1 MGQVKAAAQRKTG
14 IKARGYYLVCG
25 LIVALYAYLYSLD
38 QIFLIW
44 DNFKNVIE
52 SKDFAFSLEGRIIIQ
67 QMALLLA
74 AICTSWYVL
83 TGNRFSYFTVNKHLP
98 KLDGFAIFFMVIYFV
113 GYLDLASIND
123 YMRKEEIP
131 LPLVI
136 LFPLM
141 VLGAIGSIVEKIH
154 GWLGLPFPD
163 AEKYIYPLILPA
175 MFIAS
180 YFFDLGGHSTTF
192 LIVTVIGIPFAIFYV
207 PVFVMVAKEY
217 IKEHPEYR
225 KMFIFGRG
233 GAARWGGLYSYL
245 KYDFNDFMRK
255 NESKDAPIY
264 CGWTLWY
271 DDVKLGGRH
280 IGLDSD
286 SMMLTVA
293 AMGGG
298 KSLYAAWNTLL
309 LWPGGAFV
317 LDPKGEHAQRT
328 IDVRSEIA
336 SSHVI
341 DPWGEVPHLYE
352 GGTGATFNPL
362 EEININSPN
371 AKDDI
376 FQIVESC
383 ILQEADENANAKHFR
398 ENAQKIMTGV
408 IAHVLSEYPEKD
420 HNLPT
425 IYDIILTGDA
435 DGIASDPKAFDLL
448 VDRMAV
454 NDAMGRAPM
463 DAAKVLKEAGENE
476 RGGFVTT
483 LATGLSWVN
492 TPVLRPILMKSSF
505 KLGDIKGTR
514 ETVYLVI
521 PFEHMKNHSRFLR
534 TVVSLGLMSCRA
546 HAEHH
551 FKTLYMLDE
560 FPQLGT
566 FRPIKEGLVTL
577 RSRDV
582 KIWMHLQNL
591 GQLKERYGNWQDFM
605 SSCDKQFFAVNDFGT
620 AEEISDMLGEYVER
634 WLEGKE
640 GSTSYID
647 KNRSLRSPSEVMEEL
662 KKGSRLQYVL
672 PADGLPMRLKLVSF
686 KKNFKKYGTVKGNKF
701 G

>member
-1 MGQVKAAAQRKTG
+1 MGQQKAAAQRKIGFT
-14 IKARGYYLVCG
+14 ARLYYFGFG
-25 LIVALYAYLYSLD
+25 LIA
-38 QIFLIW
+38 LIW
-44 DNFKNVIE
+44 FLV
-52 SKDFAFSLEGRIIIQ
+52 FSLEHVIGVIDAVSNRSEFLNFDGRKALQ
-67 QMALLLA
+67 DLFLLLA
-74 AICTSWYVL
+74 AISAVVFVL
-83 TGNRFSYFTVNKHLP
+83 VGSRYSIIKAPRIVSNLEVVSV
-98 KLDGFAIFFMVIYFV
+98 GFLVAFYICAY
-113 GYLDLASIND
+113 DLEHYID
-123 YMRKEEIP
+123 ED
-131 LPLVI
+131 
-136 LFPLM
+136 FPLIFV
-141 VLGAIGSIVEKIH
+141 VLLAIWAVAILKGLNERLNYPFSSAPKI
-154 GWLGLPFPD
+154 LLR
-163 AEKYIYPLILPA
+163 LILPILFLLTLFPEYSLDA
-175 MFIAS
+175 KTVQNTFMAI
-180 YFFDLGGHSTTF
+180 GVPF
-192 LIVTVIGIPFAIFYV
+192 LIFTIPVYYRLGLEYV
-207 PVFVMVAKEY
+207 
-217 IKEHPEYR
+217 KEHPAYR

-233 GAARWGGLYSYL
+233 GAARWGGLYTYL
-245 KYDFNDFMRK
+245 KYDFNGFIRGT
-255 NESKDAPIY
+255 NHKDAPIY
-264 CGWTLWY
+264 CGGTLWF
-271 DDVKLGGRH
+271 DDVKLNGRH

-309 LWPGGAFV
+309 SWPGGAFV

-328 IDVRSEIA
+328 ITVRSEIA
-336 SSHVI
+336 PAHVI
-341 DPWGEVPHLYE
+341 DPWGDVPHLYDE
-352 GGTGATFNPL
+352 QCATFNPL
-362 EEININSPN
+362 EEIDISSPN

-383 ILQEADENANAKHFR
+383 ILQEADENANSKHFR
-398 ENAQKIMTGV
+398 ENAQKIMIGV
-408 IAHVLSEYPEKD
+408 IAHVLSEYPKKH

-425 IYDIILTGDA
+425 VYDIILTGDP
-435 DGIASDPKAFDLL
+435 DGIASDSKAFNNLIE
-448 VDRMAV
+448 RMSV
-454 NDAMGRAPM
+454 NEAMGRAPM

-476 RGGFVTT
+476 RGGFITS

-505 KLGDIKGTR
+505 SLKNVKTER

-521 PFEHMKNHSRFLR
+521 PFEHMKKHSRFLR
-534 TVVSLGLMSCRA
+534 TVVSLGLMACREIPS
-546 HAEHH
+546 HNL
-551 FKTLYMLDE
+551 KTLYMLDE

-566 FRPIKEGLVTL
+566 FSPIKEGLVTL

-605 SSCDKQFFAVNDFGT
+605 SSCDKQFFAVNDHGT

-647 KNRSLRSPSEVMEEL
+647 KNRALRSPSEVMEEL
-662 KKGSRLQYVL
+662 KKGSGLQYVL

-686 KKNFKKYGTVKGNKF
+686 KKNFRKYGTVKGNKF

>member
-1 MGQVKAAAQRKTG
+1 MAQNRAAAQRKIGFT
-14 IKARGYYLVCG
+14 ARLYYSVCG
-25 LIVALYAYLYSLD
+25 FLALLWFFGL
-38 QIFLIW
+38 
-44 DNFKNVIE
+44 
-52 SKDFAFSLEGRIIIQ
+52 SLEHIIDVIDDAGRRQ
-67 QMALLLA
+67 KDLQAFFFLLA
-74 AICTSWYVL
+74 ALSAAWFVL
-83 TGNRFSYFTVNKHLP
+83 TGSKYSIIKVPRFLP
-98 KLDGFAIFFMVIYFV
+98 KLEAFSIFALIAYFICVIDFEEVAEIGFPAIFFI
-113 GYLDLASIND
+113 L
-123 YMRKEEIP
+123 IP
-131 LPLVI
+131 VWVWAGLNKIHEWMGEPLSKLPRGLGHFILPI
-136 LFPLM
+136 LFLLSPFADLSRNLKTVGETFM
-141 VLGAIGSIVEKIH
+141 AIGVPFLIFTIPVYYR
-154 GWLGLPFPD
+154 LGL
-163 AEKYIYPLILPA
+163 E
-175 MFIAS
+175 
-180 YFFDLGGHSTTF
+180 
-192 LIVTVIGIPFAIFYV
+192 YV
-207 PVFVMVAKEY
+207 
-217 IKEHPEYR
+217 KEHPEYR
-225 KMFIFGRG
+225 KIFIFGRG
-233 GAARWGGLYSYL
+233 GAARWGGLYSFL
-245 KYDFNDFMRK
+245 KYDFNDFMRQ
-255 NESKDAPIY
+255 NESKEAPIY
-264 CGWTLWY
+264 CGGTLWY
-271 DDVKLGGRH
+271 DDVKLNGRH

-309 LWPGGAFV
+309 SWPGGAFV
-317 LDPKGEHAQRT
+317 LDPKGEHAGRT
-328 IDVRSEIA
+328 IEVRSKIA
-336 SSHVI
+336 PAHVI
-341 DPWGEVPHLYE
+341 DPWGDVPHLYE
-352 GGTGATFNPL
+352 EQCATFNPL
-362 EEININSPN
+362 EEIDINSPN

-383 ILQEADENANAKHFR
+383 IMQEADENANSKHFR

-425 IYDIILTGDA
+425 IYDIILTGA
-435 DGIASDPKAFDLL
+435 PEGVASDPKAFDLL

-476 RGGFVTT
+476 RGGFITT

-505 KLGDIKGTR
+505 KLKDIKLAR

-546 HAEHH
+546 HAEHD

-605 SSCDKQFFAVNDFGT
+605 SSCDKQFFAVNDHGT

-647 KNRSLRSPSEVMEEL
+647 KNRPLRSPSEVMEEL
-662 KKGSRLQYVL
+662 KKGSGLQYIL

-686 KKNFKKYGTVKGNKF
+686 KKNFNKYGTVKGNKF

>member
-1 MGQVKAAAQRKTG
+1 MAEQRAAAQRKIGFT
-14 IKARGYYLVCG
+14 ARLYYAVCG
-25 LIVALYAYLYSLD
+25 LLALLWFFGL
-38 QIFLIW
+38 
-44 DNFKNVIE
+44 
-52 SKDFAFSLEGRIIIQ
+52 SLEHIADVIDDAGRGRKDLQAFFLMIA
-67 QMALLLA
+67 ALSGA
-74 AICTSWYVL
+74 WFAL
-83 TGNRFSYFTVNKHLP
+83 TGSKYSIIKVPRYFL
-98 KLDGFAIFFMVIYFV
+98 KLEGLSIFALVAYFICVIDFEEVAETGFPAIFYILIPFWI
-113 GYLDLASIND
+113 LAGLN
-123 YMRKEEIP
+123 
-131 LPLVI
+131 
-136 LFPLM
+136 
-141 VLGAIGSIVEKIH
+141 KIH
-154 GWLGLPFPD
+154 EWMGEPLSKLP
-163 AEKYIYPLILPA
+163 AKLKHLILPIL
-175 MFIAS
+175 FVLTP
-180 YFFDLGGHSTTF
+180 FGDLRHDAKTVGETFMAIGVPF
-192 LIVTVIGIPFAIFYV
+192 LIFTIPVYYRLGL
-207 PVFVMVAKEY
+207 EY

-225 KMFIFGRG
+225 KIFIFGRG

-264 CGWTLWY
+264 CGGTLWY
-271 DDVKLGGRH
+271 DDIKLNGRH
-280 IGLDSD
+280 IGLNSD

-309 LWPGGAFV
+309 SWPGGAFV

-328 IDVRSEIA
+328 IDVREKIA
-336 SSHVI
+336 PSHVI

-362 EEININSPN
+362 EEIDINSPN

-425 IYDIILTGDA
+425 IYDIILTGDPE
-435 DGIASDPKAFDLL
+435 GIASDPKAFDLL

-492 TPVLRPILMKSSF
+492 TPVLRSVLMKSSF
-505 KLGDIKGTR
+505 KLKDIKLNR

-534 TVVSLGLMSCRA
+534 TVVSLGLMSCRV

-605 SSCDKQFFAVNDFGT
+605 SSCDKQFFAVNDHGT

-647 KNRSLRSPSEVMEEL
+647 KNRPLRSPSEVMEEL
-662 KKGSRLQYVL
+662 KKGSGLQYIL

>member
-1 MGQVKAAAQRKTG
+1 MGQAKAAAQRKLGFTARFFYCSFGGFALLWFFEMSLESILELIDEAFSNHRYFNLDGAKNFQGFYLICGGVCASWYALTG
-14 IKARGYYLVCG
+14 SKFSIIRPPRLFPKLKSATLFFLVAYFLCAIKLKGLEREAGTFIAFIVFCVPLVGLAAFMNFCKERGNILWRYCGELITVTILILFLLSPLVDLRSDMQNVQILLVTIGVPFLIFAVPVYYL
-25 LIVALYAYLYSLD
+25 L
-38 QIFLIW
+38 
-44 DNFKNVIE
+44 
-52 SKDFAFSLEGRIIIQ
+52 
-67 QMALLLA
+67 
-74 AICTSWYVL
+74 SWEYV
-83 TGNRFSYFTVNKHLP
+83 
-98 KLDGFAIFFMVIYFV
+98 
-113 GYLDLASIND
+113 
-123 YMRKEEIP
+123 
-131 LPLVI
+131 
-136 LFPLM
+136 
-141 VLGAIGSIVEKIH
+141 
-154 GWLGLPFPD
+154 
-163 AEKYIYPLILPA
+163 
-175 MFIAS
+175 
-180 YFFDLGGHSTTF
+180 
-192 LIVTVIGIPFAIFYV
+192 
-207 PVFVMVAKEY
+207 
-217 IKEHPEYR
+217 KEHPEYR
-225 KMFIFGRG
+225 KIFIFGRG
-233 GAARWGGLYSYL
+233 GAARWGGLYSFI
-245 KYDFNDFMRK
+245 KYDFNDFISGH
-255 NESKDAPIY
+255 EVKDAPIY
-264 CGWTLWY
+264 CGKTLWY
-271 DDVKLGGRH
+271 DDVKLNGRH
-280 IGLDSD
+280 IGLNSD

-309 LWPGGAFV
+309 LWRGGAFV

-328 IDVRSEIA
+328 GLHRPTGSPVHI
-336 SSHVI
+336 I
-341 DPWGEVPHLYE
+341 DPWGDVPHLYE
-352 GGTGATFNPL
+352 GQGASFNPL
-362 EEININSPN
+362 EEIDINSPN
-371 AKDDI
+371 ARDDI

-383 ILQEADENANAKHFR
+383 IMQEADENANSKHFR

-408 IAHVLSEYPEKD
+408 IAHVLSAFPEEN
-420 HNLPT
+420 HNLPS
-425 IYDIILTGDA
+425 IYDIILTGA
-435 DGIASDPKAFDLL
+435 PDGVASDPKAFDLL

-476 RGGFVTT
+476 RGGFITT

-505 KLGDIKGTR
+505 QMRDIKLNR

-534 TVVSLGLMSCRA
+534 TVVSLGLMACRSL
-546 HAEHH
+546 AEHD

-640 GSTSYID
+640 GQTSHID
-647 KNRSLRSPSEVMEEL
+647 KNRLLRSSSEVMEEL
-662 KKGSRLQYVL
+662 KKGSGLQYVL
-672 PADGLPMRLKLVSF
+672 PSDGLPMRLKLVSF
-686 KKNFKKYGTVKGNKF
+686 KKNFKKYGAVKGNKF

>member
-1 MGQVKAAAQRKTG
+1 MAQNRAAAQRKVGFTARFYYSIFGLIALIWFFGISLEHIADVLEGVFDRHSYDSKGGRRDLQAFFLTG
-14 IKARGYYLVCG
+14 AALCSAWYALAGTKYSFIKVPGFLTHFQYYAVMLLFGYYSCVIRSDHPV
-25 LIVALYAYLYSLD
+25 IVACV
-38 QIFLIW
+38 FTLIMITIIGKFNEW
-44 DNFKNVIE
+44 R
-52 SKDFAFSLEGRIIIQ
+52 DFAYDWAWGVVILP
-67 QMALLLA
+67 LLL
-74 AICTSWYVL
+74 IL
-83 TGNRFSYFTVNKHLP
+83 TPFGDLRSNLDTV
-98 KLDGFAIFFMVIYFV
+98 GEAF
-113 GYLDLASIND
+113 LA
-123 YMRKEEIP
+123 
-131 LPLVI
+131 
-136 LFPLM
+136 
-141 VLGAIGSIVEKIH
+141 
-154 GWLGLPFPD
+154 
-163 AEKYIYPLILPA
+163 
-175 MFIAS
+175 
-180 YFFDLGGHSTTF
+180 
-192 LIVTVIGIPFAIFYV
+192 IGIPFLIFTV
-207 PVFVMVAKEY
+207 PVYSKISIEY
-217 IKEHPEYR
+217 VKEHPEYR
-225 KMFIFGRG
+225 KIFIFGRG
-233 GAARWGGLYSYL
+233 GAARWGGLYSFL
-245 KYDFNDFMRK
+245 KYDFNGFLLGEAEK
-255 NESKDAPIY
+255 HAPIY
-264 CGWTLWY
+264 CGGTLWY
-271 DDVKLGGRH
+271 DDVKLNGRH

-309 LWPGGAFV
+309 SWPGGAFV

-328 IDVRSEIA
+328 GLHRPSRKAVHI
-336 SSHVI
+336 I
-341 DPWGEVPHLYE
+341 DPWGDVPHLYE
-352 GGTGATFNPL
+352 EQCATFNPL
-362 EEININSPN
+362 EEIDIESPN

-383 ILQEADENANAKHFR
+383 IMQEADENANSKHFR

-408 IAHVLSEYPEKD
+408 IAHVLSEFPKEN
-420 HNLPT
+420 HNLPS
-425 IYDIILTGDA
+425 IYDIILTGA
-435 DGIASDPKAFDLL
+435 PDGVASDPKEFDLL

-476 RGGFVTT
+476 RGGFITT

-492 TPVLRPILMKSSF
+492 TPVLRPVLMKSSF
-505 KLGDIKGTR
+505 KMRDIKLNR

-534 TVVSLGLMSCRA
+534 TVVSLGLMACRV
-546 HAEHH
+546 HADHD

-605 SSCDKQFFAVNDFGT
+605 SSCDKQFFAVNDHGT

-647 KNRSLRSPSEVMEEL
+647 KNRPLRSPSEVMEEL
-662 KKGSRLQYVL
+662 KKGSGLQYVL